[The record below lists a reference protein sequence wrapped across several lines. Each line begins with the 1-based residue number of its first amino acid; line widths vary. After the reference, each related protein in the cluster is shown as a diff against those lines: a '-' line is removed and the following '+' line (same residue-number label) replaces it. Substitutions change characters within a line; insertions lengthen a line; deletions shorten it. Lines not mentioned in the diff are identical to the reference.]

1 MIIIIIY
8 DICHGVPLR
17 VSGKTSR
24 EVALRNTIMHPYS
37 NRKTDREKETTDIY
51 VYTERRCNGKRQT
64 ADIGGDK

>member
-1 MIIIIIY
+1 M
-8 DICHGVPLR
+8 
-17 VSGKTSR
+17 SGKISR